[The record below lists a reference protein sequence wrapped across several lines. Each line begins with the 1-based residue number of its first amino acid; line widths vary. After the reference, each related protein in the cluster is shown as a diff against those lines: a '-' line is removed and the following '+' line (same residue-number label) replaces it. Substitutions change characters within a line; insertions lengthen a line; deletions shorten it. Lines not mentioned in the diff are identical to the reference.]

1 MEERISSI
9 KKLGLKKEDM
19 QSIIMFDKGLSGSDL
34 KFLEDEFDFY
44 REDIDKFGANYKNLA
59 LVFKLM
65 PANKELLTDWKE
77 FIQKVIKRSYDS
89 DKFENVFLNKAYDKI
104 LLVTNKR
111 LVEVD
116 LGKLNEKIE
125 EINYRIESYD
135 EKVKVEMDEMAEAT
149 KGGHKG
155 FFGRIMRVL
164 EK

>member
-1 MEERISSI
+1 
-9 KKLGLKKEDM
+9 M

-65 PANKELLTDWKE
+65 PANKELLSDWKE

-89 DKFENVFLNKAYDKI
+89 DKFENIFLNKTYSRV

-111 LVEVD
+111 LLNVD

-149 KGGHKG
+149 KEEHKG
-155 FFGRIMRVL
+155 FFGRIMKIL